1 MSDLTDLFLTGM
13 LAYGPPVLSVALLL
27 GALGVPLPGTLLVLA
42 SGAFARDAVF
52 NWPLAAALALLG
64 VAIGDS
70 IGFFVGRYA
79 EHYIPRRISAHPSWT
94 QAQDTF
100 NQKGGIAIY
109 LTRFL
114 LTPLAVPTNLI
125 AGSSG
130 YPYGR
135 FLAFDLAG
143 ELTWVVLFGSLG
155 YAFAGSWEVINELVG
170 SIGGVLVG
178 AVILGGGIYWL
189 VRKTVK
195 SEA

>member
-1 MSDLTDLFLTGM
+1 MSDLTDLFLTWM
-13 LAYGPPVLSVALLL
+13 LVYGPPALSVALLL
-27 GALGVPLPGTLLVLA
+27 GSLGVPLPGTLLVLA
-42 SGAFARDAVF
+42 SGAFAREAVF

-70 IGFFVGRYA
+70 IGYFMGRYA
-79 EHYIPRRISAHPSWT
+79 QHYIPRRISAHASWV
-94 QAQDTF
+94 QAQNTF

-130 YPYGR
+130 YAYGR

-143 ELTWVVLFGSLG
+143 EITWLIIFGSLG
-155 YAFAGSWEVINELVG
+155 YAFAGSWEAINELAG
-170 SIGGVLVG
+170 SIGGALVG
-178 AVILGGGIYWL
+178 VVVFGGGIYWL

-195 SEA
+195 NE